1 MFTTTK
7 NPSPRRVL
15 AVLRNWHAL
24 FVWAYFLAFL
34 PSTATAQSEEFCI
47 YVTPSGKIEQVPSL
61 EKVPARYQNNAKCFS
76 TKQAEPMAKP
86 EEIELEGTVRKE
98 DIGTPVGRVQLR
110 WPRKVEVLFGRTPQ
124 RALSDAART
133 VGRALK
139 RSGIPTR
146 IQNLSLTWEIVFMD
160 EELPETQIP
169 SYLVNNCHPAW
180 MTPPANIYVVA
191 QRVVAG
197 CGNQQALAGKVA
209 DSRLAQILIH
219 EMGHAV
225 EHAILGKQFG
235 NDRMRAEGFATWFEQ
250 YAAGF
255 SSVVSPRTIKAEH
268 LSMAKASFQ
277 ASPQSFTFRG
287 SGPDYARA
295 SLYFAAIAAKKNV
308 GGVMDVYAA
317 MIEKNLSFLAA
328 IEATLDW
335 NEDRVLKEVQAA
347 LKK

>member
-1 MFTTTK
+1 MVQNIMRHRLDDFL
-7 NPSPRRVL
+7 VYQGQF
-15 AVLRNWHAL
+15 AL
-24 FVWAYFLAFL
+24 FLWFTLPLLL
-34 PSTATAQSEEFCI
+34 PSLARAESDEFCI
-47 YVTPSGKIEQVPSL
+47 YVTPSGRIEQVATIDD
-61 EKVPARYQNNAKCFS
+61 VPARYRNNTKCFS
-76 TKQAEPMAKP
+76 SKQAEPMAKP

-98 DIGTPVGRVQLR
+98 DIGTPIGKIQLR

-169 SYLVNNCHPAW
+169 SYLVSNCHPAW

-197 CGNQQALAGKVA
+197 CGNQRALEGKVA

-255 SSVVSPRTIKAEH
+255 SSVVSPRTVKAEH
-268 LSMAKASFQ
+268 LTMAKASFQ
-277 ASPQSFTFRG
+277 ASPDGFTFRG

-308 GGVMDVYAA
+308 GGIMNVYAA

-335 NEDRVLKEVQAA
+335 NESRVLKEVQAA